1 MIGTLEYILF
11 ILPMS
16 IECTWGTESSMRFSE
31 RESDNSTSDPER
43 RRFRQEQQTPM
54 LIVCLKKWERAGIRV
69 RVERGWVVGKFYQ
82 ILPFTFCRQIG
93 DGK

>member
-1 MIGTLEYILF
+1 
-11 ILPMS
+11 MS

-54 LIVCLKKWERAGIRV
+54 LIVCLEEV
-69 RVERGWVVGKFYQ
+69 RGLELEFESEVGGRRLFWVN
-82 ILPFTFCRQIG
+82 FTFCRQIG
-93 DGK
+93 DG